1 MNNTSQINFEF
12 IFNKLDE
19 AWSCLQ
25 LLDQRRLAAGR
36 KRLEEMIR
44 KNEAHKHPEAVRNFL
59 RKLDGAS
66 GCL

>member
-1 MNNTSQINFEF
+1 MNNQTNINFDF

-19 AWSCLQ
+19 AWSQLQ

-44 KNEAHKHPEAVRNFL
+44 KNEVNSSPQFL
-59 RKLDGAS
+59 TKIG
-66 GCL
+66 